1 MKGFLNI
8 YTILFNQQTKHNQL
22 TDIINPTNI
31 PRMNTL
37 ITNFEKKQTQFLAKE
52 HALAEKVRIA
62 KDEYTAAKAV
72 VVLAAPR
79 FAEPFAIT
87 GTYNYILD
95 RTAQLKQEKRRV
107 FEPLEKTARKAF
119 DNFKKQEKALTEL
132 LYENKQRL
140 TSLKDTIEEKQCFME
155 EQKLT
160 NMMPLAKIDKL
171 PEDMVYYEIGE
182 FLTYDNQIKLMV
194 GKYNPVKLLQ
204 QIGGFAL
211 IQLLRTIVTE
221 RDYYS
226 GIDQDKA
233 NALFAE
239 QPENWGLA
247 GTWWRVSVKSEGNL
261 RQKIVNIFNRY
272 KNDNPKALYKWFRR
286 LVILIKPDKNY
297 RYSKSMVRPL
307 TAVPIIN

>member
-1 MKGFLNI
+1 
-8 YTILFNQQTKHNQL
+8 
-22 TDIINPTNI
+22 
-31 PRMNTL
+31 MNSL
-37 ITNFEKKQTQFLAKE
+37 IANFEKKKAQFLAKE
-52 HALAEKVRIA
+52 QALVEKVRIA

-72 VVLAAPR
+72 VNLEAPR
-79 FAEPFAIT
+79 FAEPFEIR
-87 GTYNYILD
+87 GTYNYILS
-95 RTAQLKQEKRRV
+95 RITQLKREKRLV
-107 FEPLEKTARKAF
+107 FEPLERRAKKAF
-119 DNFKKQEKALTEL
+119 ANLKKQEKYLTEL
-132 LYENKQRL
+132 LYKNKQRL
-140 TSLKDTIEEKQCFME
+140 ASLKYAIEEKQRFMDE
-155 EQKLT
+155 RKLT

-194 GKYNPVKLLQ
+194 AKYNPVKLLR

-211 IQLLRTIVTE
+211 VQLLRTIVTE

-297 RYSKSMVRPL
+297 RLTKSMVQPL

>member
-1 MKGFLNI
+1 
-8 YTILFNQQTKHNQL
+8 
-22 TDIINPTNI
+22 
-31 PRMNTL
+31 MNSL
-37 ITNFEKKQTQFLAKE
+37 MTNFEKKQAQFLAKE
-52 HALAEKVRIA
+52 HALAEKVCIA

-72 VVLAAPR
+72 VDLEAPR
-79 FAEPFAIT
+79 FAEPFAIR

-119 DNFKKQEKALTEL
+119 DNCKKQDKSLTEL

-155 EQKLT
+155 ERKLI

-204 QIGGFAL
+204 QIGGHAL
-211 IQLLRTIVTE
+211 VQLLRTIVTE

-239 QPENWGLA
+239 QSDNWGLA
-247 GTWWRVSVKSEGNL
+247 GIHWRVSVKSEDNL
-261 RQKIVNIFNRY
+261 RRKIVNIFNRY

-297 RYSKSMVRPL
+297 RRSKSMVRPL

>member
-1 MKGFLNI
+1 
-8 YTILFNQQTKHNQL
+8 
-22 TDIINPTNI
+22 
-31 PRMNTL
+31 MNRL
-37 ITNFEKKQTQFLAKE
+37 MTNFEKKKAQFLAKE
-52 HALAEKVRIA
+52 HDLAEKVRIA

-72 VVLAAPR
+72 VNLAAPR
-79 FAEPFAIT
+79 FAEPFEIT
-87 GTYNYILD
+87 GTYNYILSRITQLKREKRLVFKPLE
-95 RTAQLKQEKRRV
+95 RTAK
-107 FEPLEKTARKAF
+107 KAF
-119 DNFKKQEKALTEL
+119 DNLKKQSKYLTEL
-132 LYENKQRL
+132 LYKNKQRL
-140 TSLKDTIEEKQCFME
+140 VSLTYAIEEKQKFME
-155 EQKLT
+155 ERKLT

-182 FLTYDNQIKLMV
+182 FLTYDNQIKLMIA
-194 GKYNPVKLLQ
+194 KYNPVKLLQ

-211 IQLLRTIVTE
+211 VQLLRTIVTE

-261 RQKIVNIFNRY
+261 RNKIVNIFNRY

-297 RYSKSMVRPL
+297 RRSRLMVQQL
-307 TAVPIIN
+307 TAVPIMN

>member
-1 MKGFLNI
+1 
-8 YTILFNQQTKHNQL
+8 
-22 TDIINPTNI
+22 
-31 PRMNTL
+31 MNRL
-37 ITNFEKKQTQFLAKE
+37 MTNFEKKKAQFLAKE

-72 VVLAAPR
+72 VNLEAPR

-87 GTYNYILD
+87 GTYNYILS
-95 RTAQLKQEKRRV
+95 RITQLKREKRLV
-107 FEPLEKTARKAF
+107 FEPLERTARKAF
-119 DNFKKQEKALTEL
+119 DNLTKQSKYLSEL
-132 LYENKQRL
+132 LYKNKQRL
-140 TSLKDTIEEKQCFME
+140 ASLKYTIEEKQRFME
-155 EQKLT
+155 ERKLT
-160 NMMPLAKIDKL
+160 NMMPLKKIDKL

-194 GKYNPVKLLQ
+194 AKYNPVKLLL

-211 IQLLRTIVTE
+211 VQLLRTIVTE
-221 RDYYS
+221 RDYYI

-247 GTWWRVSVKSEGNL
+247 GTWWRVSAKSECNI
-261 RQKIVNIFNRY
+261 RRKIVNIFNRY

-297 RYSKSMVRPL
+297 RHSKSMVQPL

>member
-1 MKGFLNI
+1 
-8 YTILFNQQTKHNQL
+8 
-22 TDIINPTNI
+22 
-31 PRMNTL
+31 MNSL
-37 ITNFEKKQTQFLAKE
+37 IANFEKKKAQFLAKE
-52 HALAEKVRIA
+52 QALVEKVRIA

-72 VVLAAPR
+72 VNLEAPR
-79 FAEPFAIT
+79 FAEPFEIR
-87 GTYNYILD
+87 GTYNYILS
-95 RTAQLKQEKRRV
+95 RITQLKREKRLV
-107 FEPLEKTARKAF
+107 FEPLERRAKKAF
-119 DNFKKQEKALTEL
+119 ANLKKQEKYLTEL
-132 LYENKQRL
+132 LYKNKQRL
-140 TSLKDTIEEKQCFME
+140 ASLKYAIEEKQRFMDE
-155 EQKLT
+155 RKLT

>member
-1 MKGFLNI
+1 
-8 YTILFNQQTKHNQL
+8 
-22 TDIINPTNI
+22 
-31 PRMNTL
+31 MNSL
-37 ITNFEKKQTQFLAKE
+37 IANFEKKQAQFLAKE

-62 KDEYTAAKAV
+62 KYEYTAAKAV
-72 VVLAAPR
+72 VDHEAPL
-79 FAEPFAIT
+79 FAEPFEIR
-87 GTYNYILD
+87 GTYNYILN
-95 RTAQLKQEKRRV
+95 RIAQLKREKRLV
-107 FEPLEKTARKAF
+107 FEPLERRAKKAF
-119 DNFKKQEKALTEL
+119 ANLKKQEKYLTEL
-132 LYENKQRL
+132 LYKNKQRL
-140 TSLKDTIEEKQCFME
+140 ISLKDKIEEKQRFMDE
-155 EQKLT
+155 RKLT

-194 GKYNPVKLLQ
+194 AKYNPVKLLR

-211 IQLLRTIVTE
+211 VQLLRTIVTE

-239 QPENWGLA
+239 QPENWVLA
-247 GTWWRVSVKSEGNL
+247 GTWWRVSAKSECNI

-297 RYSKSMVRPL
+297 RLTKSMVQPL
-307 TAVPIIN
+307 TSVPIIH

>member
-1 MKGFLNI
+1 
-8 YTILFNQQTKHNQL
+8 
-22 TDIINPTNI
+22 
-31 PRMNTL
+31 MNSL
-37 ITNFEKKQTQFLAKE
+37 IANFEKKKAQFLAKE
-52 HALAEKVRIA
+52 QALVEKVRIA

-72 VVLAAPR
+72 VNLEAPR
-79 FAEPFAIT
+79 FAEPFEIR
-87 GTYNYILD
+87 GTYNYILS
-95 RTAQLKQEKRRV
+95 RITQLKREKRLV
-107 FEPLEKTARKAF
+107 FEPLERRAKKAF
-119 DNFKKQEKALTEL
+119 ANLKKQEKYLTEL
-132 LYENKQRL
+132 LYKNKQRL
-140 TSLKDTIEEKQCFME
+140 ASLKYAIEEKQRFMDE
-155 EQKLT
+155 RKLT

-194 GKYNPVKLLQ
+194 AKYNPVKLLR

-211 IQLLRTIVTE
+211 VQLLRTIVTE

-247 GTWWRVSVKSEGNL
+247 GRWWRVSAKSECNI

-297 RYSKSMVRPL
+297 RYSKSMVQPL
-307 TAVPIIN
+307 TAVPRINNRMEPINFFG